1 MEFRFYFRKDIL
13 MKNLDD
19 RIYDLFLDKGYDV
32 KNNRNDTTRALNDMI
47 AAGLFSDDIS
57 EKTFASYRKSIKD
70 HVNGKVNSISYEW
83 INIYCS
89 FFGCSADYILGFIN
103 EFTHDDEI
111 LKNHADNTLTS
122 EAVRTLNK
130 NQEYQIITNAL
141 LETKSIEYFVEY
153 FNYRFGYD
161 EKIKMLK
168 KSINLEIDSDEQNN
182 FKLFSNDD
190 MKVFDDSIN
199 SGWEKIKENTSAALM
214 DSLWKNEK
222 LKKHFSVKTLP

>member
-1 MEFRFYFRKDIL
+1 
-13 MKNLDD
+13 MKNLDE
-19 RIYDLFLDKGYDV
+19 RIYDLFLSKGYDL

-47 AAGLFSDDIS
+47 KDGLFSKDIS
-57 EKTFASYRKSIKD
+57 QDTLKHHRRTIKD
-70 HVNGKVNSISYEW
+70 HINGKRKSVTFDW

-89 FFGCSADYILGFIN
+89 FFGCSADYILGFIE

-111 LKNHADNTLTS
+111 LKNHADNTLS
-122 EAVRTLNK
+122 SAAVRTLNR

-141 LETKSIEYFVEY
+141 LETNSIKYFVEY
-153 FNYRFGYD
+153 FDYRFGYD

-190 MKVFDDSIN
+190 MKVFDDSID
-199 SGWEKIKENTSAALM
+199 SGWEKIKENTSAVLM